1 MRRWCNKFGRTFVGC
16 AEDAFRDMK
25 TPLAERPIFHRI
37 ERRVDAHIF
46 VCVLAYHLLVS
57 IEKTLLDQNIH
68 MSWATVREILKTH
81 QICTVVLPTKD
92 GRCLR
97 IRKAANPEPPVQEL
111 YAQLKVSAQVIRPIH
126 LWSEATM

>member
-68 MSWATVREILKTH
+68 LSCGRYEHVIIEWRVRTPLL
-81 QICTVVLPTKD
+81 QIAFEPGVV
-92 GRCLR
+92 
-97 IRKAANPEPPVQEL
+97 
-111 YAQLKVSAQVIRPIH
+111 
-126 LWSEATM
+126 